1 MEQPTTLVEA
11 IKQFSDESRAHEYLT
26 SMRWPDG
33 KVTCPHCEGVQ
44 ATFMPKYR
52 RWVCLNQAC
61 KKQFSAKSGTIFEK
75 SQVSLG
81 NWLTAIWLISSAKNG
96 ISSCELARSLG
107 VTQKTAWFMEHRIRE
122 AMKRGSFAKMEGTV
136 EVDETVIGQKSKTM
150 HADKRQEMRER
161 GFPKT
166 IVLGMRERGGDVRT
180 MVVADTTADTLQGEI
195 VKNVEAGSRVYT
207 DTWKGYNGM
216 SAAYQH
222 ATVNHKAGQYV
233 DGDVTTNGMEGYWNL
248 LKRGYRGTYV
258 IMSPQHTHRYLAE
271 EDFRYNTRQ
280 EEDGDRFA
288 QVVASVAGKRLT
300 YRELTESHLVNLDR
314 G

>member
-1 MEQPTTLVEA
+1 
-11 IKQFSDESRAHEYLT
+11 
-26 SMRWPDG
+26 
-33 KVTCPHCEGVQ
+33 
-44 ATFMPKYR
+44 
-52 RWVCLNQAC
+52 
-61 KKQFSAKSGTIFEK
+61 
-75 SQVSLG
+75 
-81 NWLTAIWLISSAKNG
+81 AKNG
-96 ISSCELARSLG
+96 ISSCELARSIG

-136 EVDETVIGQKSKTM
+136 EVDETAIGAKAKTM
-150 HADKRQEMRER
+150 HADKRREMRER

-166 IVLGMRERGGDVRT
+166 IVLGMRERGGEVRT
-180 MVVADTTADTLQGEI
+180 MVVPNTTAETLQSQI
-195 VKNVEAGSRVYT
+195 VKNVEAGSKVYT

-216 SAAYQH
+216 SAAYMH

-258 IMSPQHTHRYLAE
+258 QFSPQHTHRYLAE

-288 QVVASVAGKRLT
+288 QIVASVAGKRLT